1 MKNYKLPKTIK
12 AYQDAYKLNYNT
24 LLSENPKTIKSDIKT
39 YILHLA
45 PSNQSGIINVC
56 PNALNCAKLC
66 LHHSGNPLYYSS
78 KIKSRINKTYAYSES
93 PNDFINLLILNIIRN
108 LRKYKDIAIRLNGTS
123 DILWEN
129 IEIYIDASLSNFI
142 YEKFNYYISSGYY
155 ENIFEVFKNESYI
168 RFYDYTKMKR
178 DYNKIRKFNNYHIT
192 FSFDGKNN
200 EKNIELSYDA
210 MENFVNIASVINI
223 KKSEYIPNEFNS
235 KVFNKTFKCFDG
247 DQDDQRFD
255 DPLNH
260 LILLRFKK
268 PYNVKY
274 NKKDIEKFCIA

>member
-1 MKNYKLPKTIK
+1 M
-12 AYQDAYKLNYNT
+12 
-24 LLSENPKTIKSDIKT
+24 
-39 YILHLA
+39 
-45 PSNQSGIINVC
+45 
-56 PNALNCAKLC
+56 
-66 LHHSGNPLYYSS
+66 
-78 KIKSRINKTYAYSES
+78 
-93 PNDFINLLILNIIRN
+93 
-108 LRKYKDIAIRLNGTS
+108 LNGTS

-129 IEIYIDASLSNFI
+129 IPIYIDASLSNFI

-155 ENIFEVFKNESYI
+155 ENIFEVFKNESFI
-168 RFYDYTKMKR
+168 RFYDYSKMKR

>member
-1 MKNYKLPKTIK
+1 MRLPKTIK
-12 AYQDAYKLNYNT
+12 NFQETFNLDYNN
-24 LLSENPKTIKSDIKT
+24 LLSVNPKTEKSKIKT
-39 YILHLA
+39 FLLHLA
-45 PSNQSGIINVC
+45 PSKQSGIINVC

-108 LRKYKDIAIRLNGTS
+108 LKKYKDIAIRLNGTS

-129 IEIYIDASLSNFI
+129 IEIYIDPSLSNFI
-142 YEKFNYYISSGYY
+142 FEKFNYYISSGYY
-155 ENIFEVFKNESYI
+155 ENIFHVFENESFL
-168 RFYDYTKMKR
+168 RFYDYSKMKR
-178 DYNKIRKFNNYHIT
+178 DYNKIRKYNNYHIT
-192 FSFDGKNN
+192 FSFDGASNK
-200 EKNIELSYDA
+200 KNIELCFDA
-210 MENFVNIASVINI
+210 MENYVNIASVINI
-223 KKSEYIPNEFNS
+223 KKSEYIPNEFKSN
-235 KVFNKTFKCFDG
+235 VFNKTFKCFDG

>member
-1 MKNYKLPKTIK
+1 MKIHYLPKQVK
-12 AYQDAYKLNYNT
+12 KYQDTFKLNYNN
-24 LLSENPKTIKSDIKT
+24 LLSVNPKTEKSKIKT
-39 YILHLA
+39 FLLHLA

-66 LHHSGNPLYYSS
+66 LHHAGNPLFYSS

-93 PNDFINLLILNIIRN
+93 PNQFIELLIMNIVRN
-108 LRKYKDIAIRLNGTS
+108 LKKYKDIAIRLNGTS

-129 IEIYIDASLSNFI
+129 IPINISLSVSNFI
-142 YEKFNYYISSGYY
+142 YSKFSYNINSGYY
-155 ENIFEVFKNESYI
+155 ENIFEVFKNESFV

-178 DYNKIRKFNNYHIT
+178 DYNLIRKYNNYHIT
-192 FSFDGKNN
+192 FSFDGATNK
-200 EKNIELSYDA
+200 KNIDLSYDA
-210 MENFVNIASVINI
+210 MENFVNLASVINI
-223 KKSEYIPNEFNS
+223 KKSEYKPNEFNS

-247 DQDDQRFD
+247 DADDMRFN
-255 DPLNH
+255 DPLNR

-274 NKKDIEKFCIA
+274 SKNDIKRFCMA

>member
-1 MKNYKLPKTIK
+1 MRLPKTIK
-12 AYQDAYKLNYNT
+12 EYQSKFNLDYNS
-24 LLSENPKTIKSDIKT
+24 LLSENPKTKKSKIKT
-39 YILHLA
+39 FLLHLS

-66 LHHSGNPLYYSS
+66 LHHSCNPLYYSS
-78 KIKSRINKTYAYSES
+78 KIKSRINKTYGFSES

-129 IEIYIDASLSNFI
+129 IPIYIDASLSNFI
-142 YEKFNYYISSGYY
+142 YEKFNYYIPTGYY
-155 ENIFEVFKNESYI
+155 ENIFEVFKNESFI
-168 RFYDYTKMKR
+168 RFYDYSKMKR

-268 PYNVKY
+268 PYNVRY
-274 NKKDIEKFCIA
+274 TKKDIQKFCMA

>member
-1 MKNYKLPKTIK
+1 MRLPKTIK
-12 AYQDAYKLNYNT
+12 QYQDTFNLDYNN
-24 LLSENPKTIKSDIKT
+24 LLSVNPKTEKSKIKT
-39 YILHLA
+39 FLLHLA
-45 PSNQSGIINVC
+45 PSKQSGIINVC

-78 KIKSRINKTYAYSES
+78 KIKSRINKTYAFSES

-142 YEKFNYYISSGYY
+142 YEKFKYSINSGYY
-155 ENIFEVFKNESYI
+155 ENIFEIFKNESYL

-178 DYNKIRKFNNYHIT
+178 DYNLIRKFCNYHIT
-192 FSFDGKNN
+192 FSFDGASNS
-200 EKNIELSYDA
+200 KNIDLCFDA
-210 MENFVNIASVINI
+210 MDNFVNLASVIHI
-223 KKSEYIPNEFNS
+223 KKSEYIPFEFKSN
-235 KVFNKTFKCFDG
+235 VFNKTFKCFDG
-247 DQDDQRFD
+247 DDDDMRFN
-255 DPLNH
+255 DPLNR

-268 PYNVKY
+268 PYNVRY
-274 NKKDIEKFCIA
+274 SKKDINRFCMS

>member
-1 MKNYKLPKTIK
+1 MKT
-12 AYQDAYKLNYNT
+12 
-24 LLSENPKTIKSDIKT
+24 
-39 YILHLA
+39 
-45 PSNQSGIINVC
+45 
-56 PNALNCAKLC
+56 
-66 LHHSGNPLYYSS
+66 
-78 KIKSRINKTYAYSES
+78 
-93 PNDFINLLILNIIRN
+93 
-108 LRKYKDIAIRLNGTS
+108 
-123 DILWEN
+123 
-129 IEIYIDASLSNFI
+129 
-142 YEKFNYYISSGYY
+142 
-155 ENIFEVFKNESYI
+155 
-168 RFYDYTKMKR
+168 
-178 DYNKIRKFNNYHIT
+178 DYNKIRKFNNNHIT

>member
-1 MKNYKLPKTIK
+1 MRLPKTIK
-12 AYQDAYKLNYNT
+12 EYQSRFNLDYNS
-24 LLSENPKTIKSDIKT
+24 LLSVNPKTEKSKIKT
-39 YILHLA
+39 FLLHLA
-45 PSNQSGIINVC
+45 PSKQSGIINVC

-129 IEIYIDASLSNFI
+129 IPLFIDASLSNFI
-142 YEKFNYYISSGYY
+142 FEKFNYYISSGYY
-155 ENIFEVFKNESYI
+155 ENIFEVFKNESYL

-178 DYNKIRKFNNYHIT
+178 DYNLIRKYNNYHIT
-192 FSFDGKNN
+192 FSFDGASN

-210 MENFVNIASVINI
+210 MENSVNIASVINI
-223 KKSEYIPNEFNS
+223 KKSEYIPNEFKS
-235 KVFNKTFKCFDG
+235 YVFNKTFKCFDG
-247 DQDDQRFD
+247 DDDDMRFN

>member
-1 MKNYKLPKTIK
+1 MRLPKTIK
-12 AYQDAYKLNYNT
+12 QYQDTFNLDYNN
-24 LLSENPKTIKSDIKT
+24 LLSVNPKTEKSKIKT
-39 YILHLA
+39 FLLHLA
-45 PSNQSGIINVC
+45 PSKQSGIINVC

-66 LHHSGNPLYYSS
+66 LHHSGSPLYYSS

-129 IEIYIDASLSNFI
+129 IPLFIDASLSNFI
-142 YEKFNYYISSGYY
+142 FEKFNYSINSGYY
-155 ENIFEVFKNESYI
+155 ENIFEIFKNESYL
-168 RFYDYTKMKR
+168 RFYDYSKMKR
-178 DYNKIRKFNNYHIT
+178 DYNLIRKYNNYHIT
-192 FSFDGKNN
+192 FSFDGASNK
-200 EKNIELSYDA
+200 KNIDLCFDA
-210 MENFVNIASVINI
+210 MDNFVNIASVINI
-223 KKSEYIPNEFNS
+223 KKSEYIPNEFKSN
-235 KVFNKTFKCFDG
+235 VFNKTFKTFDG
-247 DQDDQRFD
+247 DMDDERFN

-274 NKKDIEKFCIA
+274 NKKDIERFTMA

>member
-1 MKNYKLPKTIK
+1 MKTYYLPKQVK
-12 AYQDAYKLNYNT
+12 QYQDTYKLNYNN
-24 LLSENPKTIKSDIKT
+24 LLSVNPKTEKSSIKT
-39 YILHLA
+39 FLLHLA

-66 LHHSGNPLYYSS
+66 LHHAGNPLFYSS

-93 PNDFINLLILNIIRN
+93 PNQFIELLIMNIVRN
-108 LRKYKDIAIRLNGTS
+108 LKKYKDIAIRLNGTS
-123 DILWEN
+123 DILFEN
-129 IEIYIDASLSNFI
+129 IPLYIAPSISDFI
-142 YEKFNYYISSGYY
+142 YSKFSYNINSGYY

-178 DYNKIRKFNNYHIT
+178 DYNLIRKYSNYHIT
-192 FSFDGKNN
+192 FSFDGASNK
-200 EKNIELSYDA
+200 KNIDLSYDA
-210 MENFVNIASVINI
+210 MENFVNLASVINI
-223 KKSEYIPNEFNS
+223 KKSEYKPNEFKS

-247 DQDDQRFD
+247 DLDDQRFD
-255 DPLNH
+255 DPLNR

-274 NKKDIEKFCIA
+274 NKKDIEKFCMS

>member
-1 MKNYKLPKTIK
+1 MRLPKTIK
-12 AYQDAYKLNYNT
+12 DYQLTFNLDYNS
-24 LLSENPKTIKSDIKT
+24 LLSENPKTKKSKIKT
-39 YILHLA
+39 FLLHLS

-78 KIKSRINKTYAYSES
+78 KIKSRINKTYAYSKS

-142 YEKFNYYISSGYY
+142 YEKFKYSINSGYY
-155 ENIFEVFKNESYI
+155 ENIFEVFKNESFL
-168 RFYDYTKMKR
+168 RFYDYSKMKR
-178 DYNKIRKFNNYHIT
+178 DYNKIRKYNNYHIT
-192 FSFDGKNN
+192 FSFDGASNN
-200 EKNIELSYDA
+200 KNIDLCFDA

-223 KKSEYIPNEFNS
+223 KKSEYIPNEFKS
-235 KVFNKTFKCFDG
+235 IVFNKTFKTFDG
-247 DQDDQRFD
+247 DMDDERFN
-255 DPLNH
+255 DPLNR

-268 PYNVKY
+268 PYNVRY
-274 NKKDIEKFCIA
+274 TKKDIEKFCIA

>member
-1 MKNYKLPKTIK
+1 MRLPKTIK
-12 AYQDAYKLNYNT
+12 EYQSRYNLDYNS
-24 LLSENPKTIKSDIKT
+24 LLSENPKTKKSKIKT
-39 YILHLA
+39 FLLHLS

-123 DILWEN
+123 DILYEN
-129 IEIYIDASLSNFI
+129 IPLYIDVALSDFI
-142 YEKFNYYISSGYY
+142 YQKFNYYINSGYY

-168 RFYDYTKMKR
+168 RFYDYTKMQR
-178 DYNKIRKFNNYHIT
+178 DYNKIRKYDNYHIT
-192 FSFDGKNN
+192 FSFDGASNN
-200 EKNIELSYDA
+200 KNIDLCFDA
-210 MENFVNIASVINI
+210 MENFVNIASVIHI
-223 KKSEYIPNEFNS
+223 KKSEYIPNEFKSN
-235 KVFNKTFKCFDG
+235 VFNKTFKTFDG
-247 DQDDQRFD
+247 DMDDERFN
-255 DPLNH
+255 DPLNR